1 MNIGPDVASTQQA
14 LLAQV
19 GTQVLAMS
27 IRDARDTAQRFQHL
41 METADQVVQVVRDAS
56 AGQAVNILG

>member
-1 MNIGPDVASTQQA
+1 
-14 LLAQV
+14 
-19 GTQVLAMS
+19 MS